1 MSNEQIVNMPLKPEV
16 KKLLE
21 EQADANC
28 RATNREA
35 QVIVESVVLKRA
47 NKKSA

>member
-1 MSNEQIVNMPLKPEV
+1 MSKEQIVNMPLKPEV

-21 EQADANC
+21 KQADENG

-35 QVIVESVVLKRA
+35 QVIVEREVLKRA
-47 NKKSA
+47 KRSA